1 MDALNHGQF
10 DHPLLD
16 TFDLVRISNEDLDVG
31 GRFTRN
37 LAAINGVMSFRI
49 RDGQRP
55 PMAAEQEISIQAMR
69 REGSLT
75 PCYNADRYGTDITV
89 IGNGQPQ
96 LYGLIK
102 MLAGGMQMVAGPN
115 GTAAAHGTKGIVAR
129 VKHASS
135 PPRTMSA
142 WCYGSTPAG
151 WSRASPPG
159 MVNPRARYWNSSRP

>member
-1 MDALNHGQF
+1 MPF

-49 RDGQRP
+49 RDGQQP
-55 PMAAEQEISIQAMR
+55 LMAREREISVQAMR

-89 IGNGQPQ
+89 IGDGQPQ
-96 LYGLIK
+96 LYGFIK

-115 GTAAAHGTKGIVAR
+115 GTAAAFGTKGIVAR
-129 VKHASS
+129 GLAGTRCS
-135 PPRTMSA
+135 PPRTMSG
-142 WCYGSTPAG
+142 WYCGSMPTG
-151 WSRASPPG
+151 WSG
-159 MVNPRARYWNSSRP
+159 G